1 MIYGAAMLATPFP
14 TVRAPARVA
23 LLLCLVVPLGFGFL
37 ALALGQDANWDLRNY
52 HWYNAYRYLTGRLDT
67 DLGAS
72 TPYNPLLD
80 VPLYLGGT
88 LLPAQVFSFLLGCVH
103 GLNYVLLYVLARHV
117 LTPVAEPN
125 RTWAA
130 AAIALCG
137 VLGGGHI
144 GLVGTS
150 FHDNV
155 VSLAII
161 GSMIAVVSAPA
172 QVFRGMSWHGF
183 ARVGA
188 AGVLLGLGVGLKLP
202 TITFAV
208 GLCFAFLLVAG
219 TFWRRMFLAFWFGI
233 GIIAG
238 MAASCGFWML
248 HLWQEYQ
255 NPIFPYFNNVFKSP
269 LGLQSGNRDMA
280 YVPKTFLDGLIF
292 PLRFSFD
299 SRKVGEV
306 DFRDFRI
313 LAGYLALLAT
323 PVILLLRRGVPT
335 APLVDNL
342 AARYAITA
350 GALSFAVWVP
360 LFGIYRYIIPLEML
374 APLIVVAVVGLWR
387 LAAKTR
393 AILAGAILSFVTLSA
408 WPGSWI
414 RLPAWTGKMV
424 EVTAPPVPDPAHTMI
439 LMVGLEPLSYVIP
452 SLPPEMPV
460 LRLQGYFTDPKDD
473 TGMNRLIRAR
483 LAAHAGPLYLLSAA
497 WDRDAV
503 NTVLPQFGLS
513 ADFAACGQVVS
524 NLQPPPEE
532 AMRISLCPVTRT
544 GAGQANPS

>member
-1 MIYGAAMLATPFP
+1 MFATPFP
-14 TVRAPARVA
+14 ALRTPARA
-23 LLLCLVVPLGFGFL
+23 AWLLCLVIPLGFGAL
-37 ALALGQDANWDLRNY
+37 ALILGQDANWDLRNY
-52 HWYNAYRYLTGRLDT
+52 HWYNPYRFLTGRLAT

-88 LLPAQVFSFLLGCVH
+88 LLPAKVFSFLLGCIH
-103 GLNYVLLYVLARHV
+103 GLNYVLLYLLARAV
-117 LTPVAEPN
+117 LTPVVEPR

-130 AAIALCG
+130 VAIALCG
-137 VLGGGHI
+137 VIGGGHI

-161 GSMIAVVSAPA
+161 GAMILVVRAPED
-172 QVFRGMSWHGF
+172 VFAGKSWSGY

-188 AGVLLGLGVGLKLP
+188 AGTLLGLGVGLKLP

-269 LGLQSGNRDMA
+269 LGLQSGNRDVA
-280 YVPKTFLDGLIF
+280 YVPKTFLAAITF
-292 PLRFSFD
+292 PLSFSFD
-299 SRKVGEV
+299 SHKVGEA

-313 LAGYLALLAT
+313 LAAYLVLLAT
-323 PVILLLRRGVPT
+323 PVILWLRRARET
-335 APLVDNL
+335 APVVGRL
-342 AARYAITA
+342 AARYVIAA
-350 GALSFAVWVP
+350 CALSFAVWVP

-374 APLIVVAVVGLWR
+374 APLTVVAVIGLWPV
-387 LAAKTR
+387 AVQTR
-393 AILAGAILSFVTLSA
+393 ALAAGAILLVVTVTA
-408 WPGSWI
+408 RPGDWI
-414 RLPAWTGKMV
+414 RLPAWTEKMV
-424 EVTAPPVPDPAHTMI
+424 EVSAPPLPDPAHTMI

-460 LRLQGYFTDPKDD
+460 VRLQGYFTDPKDD
-473 TGMNRLIRAR
+473 TGMNRLIRER
-483 LAAHAGPLYLLSAA
+483 LAAHQGSFYLLSAA
-497 WDRDAV
+497 WDHDVAV
-503 NTVLPQFGLS
+503 AVLPQFGLS
-513 ADFAACGQVVS
+513 ADFSACERVVT
-524 NLQPPPEE
+524 NLQPPPDE
-532 AMRISLCPVTRT
+532 AMRITLCPVTRT
-544 GAGQANPS
+544 GPAPEHP